1 MCELLNAGS
10 ASLRLHG
17 LAAIFLVMTKSGFL
31 LQDRQTAGF
40 LCHTSAAEL
49 VATATQVAVKKRDEW
64 EVIQALRI
72 V

>member
-1 MCELLNAGS
+1 MRGQ
-10 ASLRLHG
+10 LRF
-17 LAAIFLVMTKSGFL
+17 AYMAWRPYSLVMTKSGFL

-49 VATATQVAVKKRDEW
+49 VATAAQVAVKQSDEW

>member
-1 MCELLNAGS
+1 MAWRPYS
-10 ASLRLHG
+10 
-17 LAAIFLVMTKSGFL
+17 LVMTKSGFL

-49 VATATQVAVKKRDEW
+49 VATAAQVSVKQRDEW